1 MMINRVEN
9 QKVIVI
15 LMSCIGLLAKK
26 WPIGYPERLS
36 IRRTRVSSLV
46 WWNSEG
52 KFICQFNEEILIK

>member
-26 WPIGYPERLS
+26 WPIGGIPRETIYKKNKS
-36 IRRTRVSSLV
+36 
-46 WWNSEG
+46 
-52 KFICQFNEEILIK
+52 KFISLMKFGGKVYMPI